1 MGESHGS
8 HVKVTVN
15 IPCGRKSS
23 EPPVLEKLG
32 VIKHGFNVVIVG
44 ISIDSA

>member
-23 EPPVLEKLG
+23 EPPALEKF
-32 VIKHGFNVVIVG
+32 KKN
-44 ISIDSA
+44 